1 MKVEQAF
8 GHTLVRVQCTDV
20 ELYKNEDLIKASNHV
35 LNLPY
40 FKNRLRG
47 FKADS
52 QQGNGLTSVGH
63 EYLSVCYLPGSSNL
77 NKWVEE
83 QMLLAKPLL
92 GINKTESSVKFKR
105 SWANRLFK
113 GAQGKCHQ
121 HVKVDQYIAELTDY
135 SHVNFCPDI
144 VGIFYVDV
152 PLESSKL
159 AIVNN
164 GREDTYASDY
174 VEEDKYYISPV
185 EGELILHLPDVW
197 HAVTVHNSDLPR
209 NCFVYD
215 ADFV

>member
-20 ELYKNEDLIKASNHV
+20 ELYKNEDLTKASNHV

-63 EYLSVCYLPGSSNL
+63 EYLSVCHLPGSSNL

-83 QMLLAKPLL
+83 QMRLAKPLL
-92 GINKTESSVKFKR
+92 GINKTESNVKFKR

-135 SHVNFCPDI
+135 SYENFCPDI

-159 AIVNN
+159 AIINN

-174 VEEDKYYISPV
+174 AEEDKYYILPT
-185 EGELILHLPDVW
+185 EGELILHLPEVW
-197 HAVTVHNSDLPR
+197 HAVTVHNNDLPR
-209 NCFVYD
+209 NCFVFD

>member
-1 MKVEQAF
+1 MKIEQAF
-8 GHTLVRVQCTDV
+8 DHTLVRVQCTDV
-20 ELYKNEDLIKASNHV
+20 ELYKNEDLTKAVDHV

-52 QQGNGLTSVGH
+52 QQGHGLTSVGH
-63 EYLSVCYLPGSSNL
+63 EYLSVCNLPGSSNL
-77 NKWVEE
+77 NKWIEE

-92 GINKTESSVKFKR
+92 GITKSQSSVKFKR

-121 HVKVDQYIAELTDY
+121 HVKIDQYIAELTDY
-135 SHVNFCPDI
+135 SHTNFCPDI

-164 GREDTYASDY
+164 GREDTQASDY
-174 VEEDKYYISPV
+174 AEADKHYISPV

-197 HAVTVHNSDLPR
+197 HAVTVHNSNLPR
-209 NCFVYD
+209 NCFVFD

>member
-1 MKVEQAF
+1 MKIEQAF
-8 GHTLVRVQCTDV
+8 DHTLVRVQCTDV
-20 ELYKNEDLIKASNHV
+20 ELYKNEDLTKAVDHV

-52 QQGNGLTSVGH
+52 QQGHGLTSVGH
-63 EYLSVCYLPGSSNL
+63 EYLSVCNLPGSSNL

-92 GINKTESSVKFKR
+92 GITKSQSSVKFKR

-121 HVKVDQYIAELTDY
+121 HVKIDQYIAELTDY
-135 SHVNFCPDI
+135 SHTNFCPDI

-164 GREDTYASDY
+164 GREDTQASDY
-174 VEEDKYYISPV
+174 AEADKHYISPV

-209 NCFVYD
+209 NCFVFD

>member
-1 MKVEQAF
+1 M
-8 GHTLVRVQCTDV
+8 R
-20 ELYKNEDLIKASNHV
+20 
-35 LNLPY
+35 
-40 FKNRLRG
+40 
-47 FKADS
+47 
-52 QQGNGLTSVGH
+52 
-63 EYLSVCYLPGSSNL
+63 
-77 NKWVEE
+77 
-83 QMLLAKPLL
+83 LAKPLL
-92 GINKTESSVKFKR
+92 GINKTESNVKFKR

-135 SHVNFCPDI
+135 SYENFCPDI

-174 VEEDKYYISPV
+174 AEEDKYYILPT
-185 EGELILHLPDVW
+185 EGELILHLPEVW
-197 HAVTVHNSDLPR
+197 HAVTVHNNDLPR
-209 NCFVYD
+209 NCFVFD